1 MKENKLLVT
10 RKMNKFGF
18 DLQIYSIY
26 SQMCYDKP

>member
-18 DLQIYSIY
+18 DLQTYSIY
-26 SQMCYDKP
+26 SQIYMLG